1 MLKTESLQQA
11 NLLRYTTYASVL
23 IAALLIIIKLYAWW
37 QTESIGLLASLID
50 STMDIAASLLNM
62 IAVGHALRPADSEHR
77 FGHGKAESLAGLGQ
91 SVFIAGSALFLISQ
105 ALDRFINPEPLSNLQ
120 TGMGVILIS
129 LVLTIGLTVFQ
140 RYTIQKTGSSAIK
153 ADELHY
159 KGDIFSN
166 IGILIALFLADFG
179 FFIADPVIGLLIGVY
194 ILYCAW
200 EIGWGAIQT
209 LMDHELS
216 EEVQLQI
223 ESIARNHKQVI
234 GIHDLRT
241 RQSGLVNFVQM
252 HVDLDKNMRLEEA
265 HGIAE
270 EVEAS
275 IKAILPNTDVI
286 IHQDPVD
293 IDKKASAEDSQ
304 AL

>member
-91 SVFIAGSALFLISQ
+91 SAFIAGSALFLISQ
-105 ALDRFINPEPLSNLQ
+105 ALDRFINPEPLANLQ

-200 EIGWGAIQT
+200 GIGWGAIQT

-270 EVEAS
+270 EVEVS

-293 IDKKASAEDSQ
+293 IDKKASAEDSK

>member
-1 MLKTESLQQA
+1 MLKTESLQQE

-91 SVFIAGSALFLISQ
+91 SAFIAGSALFLISQ
-105 ALDRFINPEPLSNLQ
+105 AFDRFINPEPLTNLQ
-120 TGMGVILIS
+120 TGMGVIVIS
-129 LVLTIGLTVFQ
+129 LALTIGLTVFQ

-166 IGILIALFLADFG
+166 IGILIALFLADLG

-200 EIGWGAIQT
+200 GIVWGAIQT

-223 ESIARNHKQVI
+223 ESIARSHKKVI

-252 HVDLDKNMRLEEA
+252 HVDLDKNMSLEEA

-270 EVEAS
+270 EVEAN
-275 IKAILPNTDVI
+275 IQAILPNTDVI

-293 IDKKASAEDSQ
+293 IDKKASAEDSK

>member
-1 MLKTESLQQA
+1 MLKTESLQQE

-91 SVFIAGSALFLISQ
+91 SAFIAGSALFLISQ
-105 ALDRFINPEPLSNLQ
+105 AFDRFINPEPLTNLQ
-120 TGMGVILIS
+120 TGMGVIVIS
-129 LVLTIGLTVFQ
+129 LALTIGLTVFQ

-166 IGILIALFLADFG
+166 IGILIALFLADLG
-179 FFIADPVIGLLIGVY
+179 FFIADPVIGLLIGLY

-200 EIGWGAIQT
+200 GIVWGAIQT

-223 ESIARNHKQVI
+223 ESIARSHKKVI

-252 HVDLDKNMRLEEA
+252 HVDLDKNMSLEEA

-270 EVEAS
+270 EVEAN
-275 IKAILPNTDVI
+275 IQAILPNTDVI

-293 IDKKASAEDSQ
+293 IDKKASAEDSK

>member
-1 MLKTESLQQA
+1 MLKTESLPHE
-11 NLLRYTTYASVL
+11 NLLRYTTYASVA
-23 IAALLIIIKLYAWW
+23 IAALLIIIKLYAWRH
-37 QTESIGLLASLID
+37 TESIGILASLID
-50 STMDIAASLLNM
+50 STMDMAASLINM

-91 SVFIAGSALFLISQ
+91 AAFIAVSALFLISQ
-105 ALDRFINPEPLSNLQ
+105 AVDRFINPEPLANLQ
-120 TGMGVILIS
+120 AGMGIIVIS
-129 LVLTIGLTVFQ
+129 LILTIGLVFFQ
-140 RYTIQKTGSSAIK
+140 RHTIQKTDSSAIK

-166 IGILIALFLADFG
+166 IGILVALFLADFG
-179 FFIADPVIGLLIGVY
+179 FFVADPAIGLLIGVY

-200 EIGWGAIQT
+200 EISWGAIQT

-216 EEVQLQI
+216 EDIQLQI
-223 ESIARNHKQVI
+223 ETIARAHKQVI

-252 HVDLDKNMRLEEA
+252 HVDLDKNMSLEEA
-265 HGIAE
+265 HYIAE
-270 EVEAS
+270 QVEAN
-275 IKAILPNTDVI
+275 IQAALPNTDVI

-293 IDKKASAEDSQ
+293 ISGKGAC
-304 AL
+304 